1 MKPQNNIKSFTLVE
15 LLIVIAILAVLAA
28 AVVIVLN
35 PAELLA
41 QARDGQRSSD
51 MKTVSDALSLFVIDN
66 PSASLGATQ
75 KVYISIPDT
84 SATCTNIAG
93 LPALPAGWTY
103 NCVTSASL
111 KNIDSTGW
119 IPLNLS
125 SINGGSPIPHL
136 PTDPQN
142 TIRSF
147 YSYVAGANANYA
159 VSANIES
166 VRQKQSNQSGIFTTK
181 FSGGNTPQLAGISQ
195 GGDWVNV
202 PGNSAYGTS
211 DFQVMKYEAKCAD
224 ASGNALFTPTYSS
237 YEIYQDP
244 TTPCSNANNRYVS
257 SRKDGYVIA
266 NVTRNNAKAY
276 CASIGAHLITNEE
289 WMTIAR
295 DTERVSS
302 NWFGGVVGSGYLY
315 RGHSDNSPAKA
326 LQASADAD
334 PYYETGNTPG
344 NQKRVLTLSN
354 GENIWDFA
362 GNLREHVQR
371 TLADSLVIVDLPT
384 CSDGLAAWGWCQY
397 GNVTA
402 PYVSGWTADVA
413 QNYIGPSNATTYDSN
428 MGMGQVYTYKSG
440 TDQGTTV
447 FNRGGHWSD
456 STYSGIYALRLDYT
470 NSATYHNLGFR
481 CAR

>member
-1 MKPQNNIKSFTLVE
+1 MKRLDKIKSFTLVE

-51 MKTVSDALSLFVIDN
+51 MKTISDALSLFVVDT
-66 PSASLGATQ
+66 PSASLGTAQ
-75 KVYISIPDT
+75 KVYISIPDANT
-84 SATCTNIAG
+84 DCSGVAG
-93 LPALPAGWTY
+93 LPVLPTGWTY
-103 NCVTSASL
+103 NCVTSATL

-119 IPLNLS
+119 IPIDLS
-125 SINGGSPIPHL
+125 SITGGSPIPYL
-136 PTDPQN
+136 PVDPQN
-142 TIRSF
+142 TINSF
-147 YSYVAGANANYA
+147 YSYIAGASSNYA

-166 VRQKQSNQSGIFTTK
+166 VKQKQSNQSGVFTTK
-181 FSGGNTPQLAGISQ
+181 FSGGSAPQLAGIPQ
-195 GGDWVNV
+195 GGDWVKV

-211 DFQVMKYEAKCAD
+211 DFSVMKYEARCID
-224 ASGNALFTPTYSS
+224 SSGSALFSPTYST

-244 TTPCSNANNRYVS
+244 TTPCSNANSRYIS

-276 CASIGAHLITNEE
+276 CVSIGAHLVTNEE

-295 DTERVSS
+295 DIERVSS
-302 NWFGGVVGSGYLY
+302 NWSNGAVGDGYLY
-315 RGHSDNSPAKA
+315 RGHSDNSPARA
-326 LQASADAD
+326 LQASMDSD
-334 PYYETGNTPG
+334 PYYATGNTPG
-344 NQKRVLTLSN
+344 TQKRVMTLSN

-371 TLADSLVIVDLPT
+371 TSADLLTIIDIPA
-384 CSDGLAAWGWCQY
+384 CSDGLAAWGWCQF

-402 PYVSGWTADVA
+402 PYISGWTADVS

-428 MGMGQVYTYKSG
+428 MGVGQVYTYKSG
-440 TDQGTTV
+440 ADQGTTV

-456 STYSGIYALRLDYT
+456 SAYSGIYALRLDYT

-481 CAR
+481 CAK